1 MARGRGLRA
10 GMKQQVDMAFV
21 AAVAL
26 FVPYGLGLDKM

>member
-1 MARGRGLRA
+1 
-10 GMKQQVDMAFV
+10 MKQQVDMAFV